1 MRGVRIEVHLAGS
14 RTSWVSQSISSA
26 GQWRTRRGHGDS
38 ATRCSLSRRLVPHF
52 FFREQGMY
60 VTILSRCR
68 VIYLAR
74 GVFMRVD
81 VSDETVNTL
90 RDARFFGT
98 EGPCEATVVVHL
110 QQAVPRSVPPCLGT
124 LGLIGVVEHKACV
137 SDHKTLCFQT
147 LRCSEDQ
154 ICVGVCCRKSS
165 AFFCIHSSV

>member
-1 MRGVRIEVHLAGS
+1 MSGS
-14 RTSWVSQSISSA
+14 RCTWQVRELRGFRRASRLRGSGGRAEVMVTLRHGVLSQ
-26 GQWRTRRGHGDS
+26 GVW
-38 ATRCSLSRRLVPHF
+38 SLA
-52 FFREQGMY
+52 FFRAQGMY
-60 VTILSRCR
+60 ATILSRCR

-98 EGPCEATVVVHL
+98 EGPCEATVIVHL

-137 SDHKTLCFQT
+137 SDHKTLCFQD

-165 AFFCIHSSV
+165 AFFCIHLSV

>member
-1 MRGVRIEVHLAGS
+1 MSGS
-14 RTSWVSQSISSA
+14 RCTWQVRELRGFRRASRLRGSGGRAEVMVTLRHGVLSQ
-26 GQWRTRRGHGDS
+26 GVWTL
-38 ATRCSLSRRLVPHF
+38 TF

-98 EGPCEATVVVHL
+98 EGPCEATVIVHL
-110 QQAVPRSVPPCLGT
+110 QQAVPRSVPPCQ
-124 LGLIGVVEHKACV
+124 HKACV
-137 SDHKTLCFQT
+137 SDHKTLCFQD

-165 AFFCIHSSV
+165 AFFCIHLSV